1 MSLALLSS
9 RRSCSQ
15 SRRSPCGGLASP
27 PVQSQGPA
35 LPTKVVSS
43 WFLVGSVYI
52 RTHPCALW
60 LAEDPISEW
69 PGFWETE
76 LNSTLPSLKIQ
87 AALMV
92 SLLGRGPGPGLPL
105 APPQGD
111 NSSVPTPASGQGQPA
126 QGAGMLPFTCRAWCL
141 CSAAPVVLSGLRDS
155 TLLTA
160 LLPHC
165 CSFLLQPSLTCLQ
178 ERTCAAVLREGQGL
192 SAVSLSQWGGR
203 GGDRGAG

>member
-35 LPTKVVSS
+35 VPTKVVSS
-43 WFLVGSVYI
+43 WFLVGSAYI

-76 LNSTLPSLKIQ
+76 INSTLPSLKIQ
-87 AALMV
+87 AAPMV

-111 NSSVPTPASGQGQPA
+111 TPLCLPQPRARGSRLGGPARSLSPAEHGASA
-126 QGAGMLPFTCRAWCL
+126 RLPPWCSRG
-141 CSAAPVVLSGLRDS
+141 CV
-155 TLLTA
+155 TA
-160 LLPHC
+160 RSLLPYCHTAVASY
-165 CSFLLQPSLTCLQ
+165 CSP
-178 ERTCAAVLREGQGL
+178 A
-192 SAVSLSQWGGR
+192 
-203 GGDRGAG
+203 